1 MTTRNQYVV
10 EIADCLDEA
19 LRLQSRVTEL
29 TEQVYQAAGMS
40 TADRALRGKVTGLL
54 FGLMAHLEELNRLA
68 KEET

>member
-1 MTTRNQYVV
+1 VSPRNQYLVD
-10 EIADCLDEA
+10 IADCLDEA
-19 LRLQSRVTEL
+19 HRLQSRVIEL

>member
-1 MTTRNQYVV
+1 MSPRNQYLVD
-10 EIADCLDEA
+10 IADCLDEA
-19 LRLQSRVTEL
+19 HRLQSRVIEL